1 MLRLTQ
7 LIPEDSSITLP
18 HQIRED
24 MRRFLDLAEAD
35 ATLDPKTLNVPFTRD
50 EAIALLR
57 SAYKLA
63 DA

>member
-7 LIPEDSSITLP
+7 LLPGDASITLP
-18 HQIRED
+18 DQIRDD
-24 MRRFLDLAEAD
+24 MRRFFDLAEAD
-35 ATLDPKTLNVPFTRD
+35 DTLDPKALNVPFTHD

-57 SAYKLA
+57 SAYKLV

>member
-1 MLRLTQ
+1 VLRLTQ
-7 LIPEDSSITLP
+7 LLPGDASITLP
-18 HQIRED
+18 DQIRED

-35 ATLDPKTLNVPFTRD
+35 ETLDPKALNVPFTRG